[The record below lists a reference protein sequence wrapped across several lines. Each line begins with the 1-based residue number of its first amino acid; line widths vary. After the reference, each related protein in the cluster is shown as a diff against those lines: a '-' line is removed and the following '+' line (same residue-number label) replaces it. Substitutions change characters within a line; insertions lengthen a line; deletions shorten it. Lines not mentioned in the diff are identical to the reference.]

1 MMKLKP
7 CPFCGNDYI
16 KFYNKKDLFVAE
28 CPTCLTRQVALTEE
42 EAIEN
47 WNYRQNEEDSIEEN
61 KRFREDY
68 LIELL
73 KKALETLS
81 KIKLRANEERSMCG
95 VTFDFALEIEELADE
110 SIDKIKAPPA
120 KEVTPFGRLLR
131 EYRIAKDE
139 RLYDM
144 AQRLNISS
152 AEMCSYET
160 GKKEPSQSIIKALA
174 KDMAGVK

>member
-1 MMKLKP
+1 MNLSKSHSIIALGGRANITKGRIEFWAN
-7 CPFCGNDYI
+7 CPHCGVSTEYFENE
-16 KFYNKKDLFVAE
+16 KDAAE
-28 CPTCLTRQVALTEE
+28 ALNRRTLEG
-42 EAIEN
+42 
-47 WNYRQNEEDSIEEN
+47 
-61 KRFREDY
+61 Y

-95 VTFDFALEIEELADE
+95 VTFDFAFEIEELADE
-110 SIDKIKAPPA
+110 SIGKIKETPA